1 MKDTFLKY
9 LEITAKTA
17 GFGDPKH
24 PAEIVASLIGVFLS
38 FLGIIFLCLVIYGGF
53 IWMTSFGNEQK
64 VLKAKK
70 TLSQALIGLLIIIC
84 AYSITLFIFSQL
96 SF

>member
-17 GFGDPKH
+17 GFGDPKN
-24 PAEIVASLIGVFLS
+24 PFEIIASLIGVFLS

-53 IWMTSFGNEQK
+53 LWMTSFGNEER
-64 VLKAKK
+64 VLKAKR
-70 TLSQALIGLLIIIC
+70 TLSQAVIGLVIIVS
-84 AYSITLFIFSQL
+84 AYSITLFVFNSL
-96 SF
+96 NF